1 MIVRFF
7 MIRSLYEVIRN
18 FFKKVSNDF
27 VAAYSAQAAFFIILS
42 FFPFIMLLL
51 TLLHYLPISESS
63 VVMMLSQFLP
73 STIKVFVTDVISELY
88 SKASTT
94 ILSVTAITALWS
106 AARGFLS
113 IIRGLNGVYRIKETR
128 NYFLVRLVA
137 SIYTLAFIVIILISL
152 FILVFGNKLFYYIQ
166 SRFPVFSD
174 FALGVISFRTIIGF
188 CILLLFFLMMYIIIP
203 NRKTRVIRE
212 LPGAII
218 SAAGWIL
225 FSYAYSFYIDNMSN
239 FSYMYGS
246 LTAIVLCM
254 LWLYFCMY
262 IMFVGAEINVVLQN
276 KEMLH
281 DIENLKRE
289 FDNTKNL
296 KSDLLTVRRALTD
309 NKQKEI
315 DKN

>member
-1 MIVRFF
+1 M
-7 MIRSLYEVIRN
+7 N
-18 FFKKVSNDF
+18 
-27 VAAYSAQAAFFIILS
+27 
-42 FFPFIMLLL
+42 
-51 TLLHYLPISESS
+51 ISR
-63 VVMMLSQFLP
+63 
-73 STIKVFVTDVISELY
+73 K
-88 SKASTT
+88 
-94 ILSVTAITALWS
+94 
-106 AARGFLS
+106 
-113 IIRGLNGVYRIKETR
+113 N
-128 NYFLVRLVA
+128 
-137 SIYTLAFIVIILISL
+137 
-152 FILVFGNKLFYYIQ
+152 
-166 SRFPVFSD
+166 
-174 FALGVISFRTIIGF
+174 
-188 CILLLFFLMMYIIIP
+188 IIIP

>member
-1 MIVRFF
+1 

-63 VVMMLSQFLP
+63 VVMMLSQYLP

>member
-1 MIVRFF
+1 

-18 FFKKVSNDF
+18 FSKKISNDF
-27 VAAYSAQAAFFIILS
+27 IAAFSAQAAFFIILS

-51 TLLHYLPISESS
+51 TLLQYLPLTEANVVELVSEY
-63 VVMMLSQFLP
+63 LP
-73 STIKVFVTDVISELY
+73 STINAFITNVIAELY

-113 IIRGLNGVYRIKETR
+113 ITRGLNGVYRIKETR
-128 NYFLVRLVA
+128 NYFLVRIVA
-137 SIYTLAFIVIILISL
+137 SIYTLAFIVMILISL
-152 FILVFGNKLFYYIQ
+152 SILVFGNKLFYYIQ
-166 SRFPVFSD
+166 LKFPVFTD
-174 FALGVISFRTIIGF
+174 FALGVISLRTIVGF
-188 CILLLFFLMMYIIIP
+188 CLLLLFFLLMYIVIP
-203 NRKTRVIRE
+203 NRKSNVIRE
-212 LPGAII
+212 LPGAIV
-218 SAAGWIL
+218 SAAGWML

-262 IMFVGAEINVVLQN
+262 IMFIGAELNVVLQN

-281 DIENLKRE
+281 DIQNLKRE

-296 KSDLLTVRRALTD
+296 KNDLLAARRSS
-309 NKQKEI
+309 QKPKI
-315 DKN
+315 K